1 MRLFPTIRAT
11 VGILLL
17 VPFLS
22 GCGLVFVKGP
32 PVGWQEIEDADELEI
47 SAITQ
52 PCTNSKTMVWLDGV
66 GAVFMISNAIFSF
79 SAASDF
85 DAPSQTGTNAIVNA
99 IAGAIT
105 TLAAVRGNQKVNE
118 CRVFNARLLQLRR
131 GGAVGQATYNWLD
144 EFSPAPDFGVAS
156 QDLPAIISPG
166 SGFSPVF
173 SGSIRNS
180 PEHLEGRG
188 KKRPKP
194 QQPQE
199 PPTQPAR

>member
-66 GAVFMISNAIFSF
+66 GAVLMISNAIYAAD
-79 SAASDF
+79 AASELGGE
-85 DAPSQTGTNAIVNA
+85 AYRANAVGNGV
-99 IAGAIT
+99 GAVLT
-105 TLAAVRGNQKVNE
+105 VVGAVVGIQKVNE
-118 CRVFNARLLQLRR
+118 CREFNAHLLELRR
-131 GGAVGQATYNWLD
+131 GDPVGQATYKWSD
-144 EFSPAPDFGVAS
+144 QFSPVPDFGVAS
-156 QDLPAIISPG
+156 QNLPAIISPG

-188 KKRPKP
+188 KKKPKP

>member
-66 GAVFMISNAIFSF
+66 GAVFMISNAIYAAD
-79 SAASDF
+79 AASE
-85 DAPSQTGTNAIVNA
+85 PSGEAYRANAVGNGV
-99 IAGAIT
+99 GAVLT
-105 TLAAVRGNQKVNE
+105 AVGAVVGIQKVNE
-118 CRVFNARLLQLRR
+118 CREFNAHLLELRR
-131 GGAVGQATYNWLD
+131 GDPVGQATYKWSD
-144 EFSPAPDFGVAS
+144 QFSPVPDFGVAS
-156 QDLPAIISPG
+156 QNLPAIISPG